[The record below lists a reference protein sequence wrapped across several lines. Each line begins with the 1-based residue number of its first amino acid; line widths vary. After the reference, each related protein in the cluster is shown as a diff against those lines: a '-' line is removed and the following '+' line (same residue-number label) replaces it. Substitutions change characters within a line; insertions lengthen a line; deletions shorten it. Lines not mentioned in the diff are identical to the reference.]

1 MVHGFVQE
9 PNVSVRVC
17 LICSYWPDHHVHT
30 GDARYCTCDTCQWY
44 RSILQRNAWGSN
56 VTRSEPIDIGST
68 DLNIDGLLLNDETIN
83 GLEFV
88 VEKYGAY
95 IPISEWMLMEQGLID
110 DTRPVIVPTRW
121 QIIKRRTSQKVAEL
135 RIRLGSW
142 IAGVQITDDDEDW

>member
-1 MVHGFVQE
+1 M
-9 PNVSVRVC
+9 
-17 LICSYWPDHHVHT
+17 
-30 GDARYCTCDTCQWY
+30 
-44 RSILQRNAWGSN
+44 
-56 VTRSEPIDIGST
+56 TRSEPIDMGST